1 MPNVTKKNLIIVWKR
16 NHLFTKN
23 YFRKKK
29 INYCYWFM
37 PGDLQVIC
45 GSMVGKNR
53 QSPDSTETPAYKET
67 FFLSAVKILRYRALI
82 FVAYAELLALLHFCT
97 PPPYCYWWLI
107 MKKRSCKLY
116 RIPNPNPTGAR
127 KCNSAE
133 LFISTW
139 NWINVNVDEF
149 RCFPISL
156 TC

>member
-53 QSPDSTETPAYKET
+53 QSPDSTETHAYKET

-97 PPPYCYWWLI
+97 PPPIVIDDSSWKNTAASFTVSLI
-107 MKKRSCKLY
+107 LTLGGHESA
-116 RIPNPNPTGAR
+116 IAPNYLSQHET
-127 KCNSAE
+127 E
-133 LFISTW
+133 
-139 NWINVNVDEF
+139 
-149 RCFPISL
+149 
-156 TC
+156 